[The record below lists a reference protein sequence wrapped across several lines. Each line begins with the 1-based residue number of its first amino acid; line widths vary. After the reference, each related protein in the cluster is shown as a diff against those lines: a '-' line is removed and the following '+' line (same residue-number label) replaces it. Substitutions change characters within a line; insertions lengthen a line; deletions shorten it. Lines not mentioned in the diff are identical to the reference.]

1 MLGAGLPAHHSM
13 FLKRSQL
20 FDQHLLRD
28 AGNALLQLA
37 SALRAIQQYIKNNNL
52 PAPGDNIQR
61 ALDRQAQSLDD
72 LHSPPL
78 TKRCVDKHGHR
89 K

>member
-37 SALRAIQQYIKNNNL
+37 SALRAIQQHIKNNNL
-52 PAPGDNIQR
+52 PAPGDNIQMGAMTMR
-61 ALDRQAQSLDD
+61 FFNGTV
-72 LHSPPL
+72 PPSN
-78 TKRCVDKHGHR
+78 
-89 K
+89 